1 MSKTALVVDDSPTM
15 RQMVAFTLTNA
26 GFTVVEAENG
36 KDAVSKVADGS
47 KMDIV
52 VTDLNMP
59 EMDGIEATKQIRSH
73 EIQFKP
79 GTRVPIL
86 ALTANVMN
94 EFKQKCLGAGMDDF
108 LTKPIKRDLVFEALQ
123 TWSRPKK

>member
-26 GFTVVEAENG
+26 GFTVVEAEHG
-36 KDAVSKVADGS
+36 KDAVRKVSDGG

-59 EMDGIEATKQIRSH
+59 EMDGITLIKELRKLAA
-73 EIQFKP
+73 FKF
-79 GTRVPIL
+79 TPIL
-86 ALTANVMN
+86 MLTTESAM
-94 EFKQKCLGAGMDDF
+94 EKKQAGKAAGATGWIV
-108 LTKPIKRDLVFEALQ
+108 KPFDAEKLAAAVRRV
-123 TWSRPKK
+123 TH

>member
-1 MSKTALVVDDSPTM
+1 MSKTALIVDDSRTM

-36 KDAVSKVADGS
+36 KDAVSKVFGGA

-59 EMDGIEATKQIRSH
+59 EMDGIALIKELRKMST
-73 EIQFKP
+73 FKF
-79 GTRVPIL
+79 TPIL
-86 ALTANVMN
+86 MLTTESAM
-94 EFKQKCLGAGMDDF
+94 EKKKEGKEAGATGWIV
-108 LTKPIKRDLVFEALQ
+108 KPFNPEVLLKTIAKVLPA
-123 TWSRPKK
+123 